1 MAELDNVMPTT
12 SLTVDELRFLI
23 YVQHMAE
30 TAQSD
35 AARHMFQ
42 EYMQLEK
49 RRLNATGN
57 LGIGACLERRT
68 PDMTD

>member
-1 MAELDNVMPTT
+1 MTKLSGAMHISPVTT
-12 SLTVDELRFLI
+12 DELRFLT

-49 RRLNATGN
+49 RRLAATGAR
-57 LGIGACLERRT
+57 GIQARPASQMPAME
-68 PDMTD
+68 D